1 MMEKISKRAFC
12 VIGMPGSTDD
22 GEGFVQRL
30 WEKANNRFQEVA
42 ALAARKEDGSLK
54 GIWGIMTD
62 MDFTYGPW
70 TDDFSR
76 GRYLAG
82 VECETDAIAP
92 KGWKKWIVPGFDAL
106 KVKVENG
113 NTFRDTLR
121 YMDENGIKLG
131 GAVHDFTDP
140 ATGTNYMLF
149 PTALDDSKRA
159 LIKSVQERSDPF
171 APCGFHCTGCMFSD
185 WCGYCLSGCNMCSY
199 ATLSEDNI
207 CENVRC
213 TKEKGLY
220 ACSECPELETCM
232 KGFFSNPYGCFA
244 RASSMFRRDH
254 GKEAYL
260 KALNAVSK
268 EEQQFLNDAKAD
280 PSDRAAEADVIKHIL
295 EILNSHISAD

>member
-1 MMEKISKRAFC
+1 MEKIKKSAFC

-22 GEGFVQRL
+22 GAGFVQRL
-30 WEKANNRFQEVA
+30 WEKANSRFQEIA
-42 ALAARKEDGSLK
+42 ALAARNENGSLM

-70 TDDFSR
+70 TDDFTR

-92 KGWKKWIVPGFDAL
+92 KGWKKWIVPGFEAL
-106 KVKVENG
+106 KVKVEG
-113 NTFRDTLR
+113 GDTFRGTLR
-121 YMDENGIKLG
+121 YMEENGIKLG

-140 ATGTNYMLF
+140 ATGENYMIF
-149 PTALDDSKRA
+149 PTALDDSKRE
-159 LIKSVQERSDPF
+159 LIKSVKDRTDPF

-185 WCGYCLSGCNMCSY
+185 WCGNCLSACNMCSY

-220 ACSECPELETCM
+220 ACSECPELQICA
-232 KGFFSNPYGCFA
+232 KGFFSSPYGCFA
-244 RASSMFRRDH
+244 KASSLFRGDH

-260 KALNAVSK
+260 RALNSVNA
-268 EEQQFLNDAKAD
+268 EEQQFLNDIKAD
-280 PSDRAAEADVIKHIL
+280 PRDGAAQAEAIRRVL
-295 EILNSHISAD
+295 EILESHI